1 MNPSTQNIYISVSGV
16 MGSGK
21 TTFCRVLAK
30 KFGFHLLQE
39 NVDQNPY
46 LAKYY
51 QEPHRWAF
59 KSQVFYLIEKVAQL
73 QEVERLLLHT
83 SVVQDTPIYQDSFSY
98 ARAQKFLG
106 YMTNAEYDE
115 YLSLLQA
122 YLPKLMK
129 PHLIVH
135 LDAPLDTLEKRI
147 RQRAR
152 NFEKT
157 IDRTYLQL
165 LQKLQ
170 GDWIQQHSSV
180 IPIVTISTDNS
191 NHDII
196 LDPKYQ
202 AEVFSIIESHIE
214 KKRPAMSAS
223 LTHHSGR

>member
-1 MNPSTQNIYISVSGV
+1 MNAGKDNVYISVSGV

-21 TTFCRVLAK
+21 TTFCRILAK
-30 KFGFHLLQE
+30 KFGFHLMQE
-39 NVDQNPY
+39 KVDQNPY

-73 QEVERLLLHT
+73 QETERLLQHT

-122 YLPKLMK
+122 YLPKLLK
-129 PHLIVH
+129 PDLIIH

-170 GDWIQQHSSV
+170 SDWIQQHSSTIHIIT
-180 IPIVTISTDNS
+180 IPTDNVT
-191 NHDII
+191 HDIT

-202 AEVFSIIESHIE
+202 TEVLSVIENHIE
-214 KKRPAMSAS
+214 KKRPAPTAS
-223 LTHHSGR
+223 LTHHSQ